1 MVFGGNGLIR
11 KKKRGRLLY
20 YCLHLQDG
28 QQFGD
33 EYLAELDYIEVVER
47 QKEGY
52 ESDVDMDE
60 GLGDGSDEEDEVDD
74 SDEEGANLSHNDS
87 DR

>member
-1 MVFGGNGLIR
+1 MVQLKNCSFGI
-11 KKKRGRLLY
+11 KQQPFTHYYLLY
-20 YCLHLQDG
+20 LQDG

-60 GLGDGSDEEDEVDD
+60 GLGDGSDEDDVDD

>member
-1 MVFGGNGLIR
+1 
-11 KKKRGRLLY
+11 
-20 YCLHLQDG
+20 
-28 QQFGD
+28 
-33 EYLAELDYIEVVER
+33 
-47 QKEGY
+47 
-52 ESDVDMDE
+52 MDE